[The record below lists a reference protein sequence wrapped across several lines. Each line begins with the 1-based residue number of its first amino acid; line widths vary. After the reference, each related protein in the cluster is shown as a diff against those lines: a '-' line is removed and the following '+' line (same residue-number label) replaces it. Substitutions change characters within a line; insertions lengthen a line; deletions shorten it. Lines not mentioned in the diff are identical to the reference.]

1 MGENDILFWFFLLYN
16 DASGT
21 CLARNNPQASMNG
34 EYKMRILICDDDL
47 LIVEKLQKYLKSYF
61 SHLHLSCPEI
71 VCFSDG
77 ESLLADPGDK
87 DILFLDI
94 EMPGLDGIYVGNE
107 LKKKDKDIIIFII
120 TSYSEYL
127 DEAMLFHVFRY
138 LSKPI
143 DRQRLFRNLKNALD
157 LYHSTLLAAVMGI
170 SNCTIT
176 MLL

>member
-1 MGENDILFWFFLLYN
+1 
-16 DASGT
+16 
-21 CLARNNPQASMNG
+21 
-34 EYKMRILICDDDL
+34 
-47 LIVEKLQKYLKSYF
+47 
-61 SHLHLSCPEI
+61 
-71 VCFSDG
+71 
-77 ESLLADPGDK
+77 
-87 DILFLDI
+87 
-94 EMPGLDGIYVGNE
+94 MPGLDGIYVGNE